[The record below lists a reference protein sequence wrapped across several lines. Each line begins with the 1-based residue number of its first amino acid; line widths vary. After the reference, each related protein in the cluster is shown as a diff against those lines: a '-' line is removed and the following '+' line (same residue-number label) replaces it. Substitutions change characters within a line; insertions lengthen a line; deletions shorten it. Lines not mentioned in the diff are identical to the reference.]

1 MKSFIL
7 AICVGFVLTFEGQM
21 SWCDYW
27 NHRGIAKAECH
38 PAKLQHW
45 SLPSS
50 THRQQQHQEKLV
62 LAMPI
67 CDLVTDWSRCQ
78 NSNHCP
84 LGLLCWRQESGSPC
98 CTPQLNKIINQDNE
112 QCPAPSTL
120 GIQCNVKNPISW
132 CNHDMDCHRSSA
144 VQKCCPSGCGYNLC
158 LQTTSNFKQ
167 MNMRLAAMSIVPDN
181 CPPMDSIAVS
191 CVAYG
196 VSWCQNSNQCLQ
208 NGVQTRSCCPTRC
221 GYNVCLLKLSPTN
234 WIIA

>member
-120 GIQCNVKNPISW
+120 V
-132 CNHDMDCHRSSA
+132 
-144 VQKCCPSGCGYNLC
+144 
-158 LQTTSNFKQ
+158 
-167 MNMRLAAMSIVPDN
+167 AAMSIVPDN